1 MTLRQTSLFHGNQVQ
16 LTAFRAEDANEM
28 VSWYENAD
36 TLRKLDTDFAYPKTL
51 QELQAPE
58 YLQSRSSNRV
68 QFAVRILNS
77 DDLIGFVALHSIE
90 WNNQTGLL
98 AIGIGDPDYRSKGH
112 GTDALQLAL
121 RYAFYELNLNRV
133 GLDVIEYNEAAIRAY
148 EKSGFTIEGRMRS
161 AVLRDGNSYDRIIMG
176 ILRREWEFLG

>member
-1 MTLRQTSLFHGNQVQ
+1 MTLRQTSLFHGNQVR
-16 LTAFRAEDANEM
+16 LTAFRADDAVEM
-28 VSWYENAD
+28 VRWYEDAD

-58 YLQSRSSNRV
+58 YLQSRSSNSV
-68 QFAVRILNS
+68 QFAIRIRNS
-77 DDLIGFVALHSIE
+77 DELIGFVALHSIE

-98 AIGIGDPDYRSKGH
+98 SIGIGDPANRRKGH

-133 GLDVIEYNEAAIRAY
+133 GLDVIEYNKAAIRAY
-148 EKSGFTIEGRMRS
+148 EKVGFTIEGRMRS
-161 AVLRDGNSYDRIIMG
+161 AVLRDGNNYDRIIMG
-176 ILRREWEFLG
+176 ILHNEWELQG